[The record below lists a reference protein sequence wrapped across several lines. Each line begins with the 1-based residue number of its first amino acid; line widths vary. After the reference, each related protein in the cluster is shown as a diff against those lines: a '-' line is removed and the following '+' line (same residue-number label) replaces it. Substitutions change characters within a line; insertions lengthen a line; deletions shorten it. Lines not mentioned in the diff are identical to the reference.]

1 MKKGAFN
8 LASKFKVPII
18 PAFITME
25 DNAKLDGDGYPV
37 QEFTVWFLPPIYPKK
52 ELNDAQ
58 NAEYLKEEN
67 YKAWKELYERVYKT
81 PLTY

>member
-1 MKKGAFN
+1 
-8 LASKFKVPII
+8 
-18 PAFITME
+18 
-25 DNAKLDGDGYPV
+25 V

-52 ELNDAQ
+52 QLSDGQ

-81 PLTY
+81 PLIY